1 MNKKYL
7 CHWALSF
14 CLFWMQSCLD
24 YDDPLDS
31 LQVNDRSIDNKVYVG
46 NVDVIDY
53 HKQVTKE
60 GFAKAREVLERD
72 VYPQSKTGQCLLR
85 GGKTESWGLLPSSP
99 HNYQFFYS
107 LGPDAYAGY
116 LTVPHNFGGRLTSS
130 YRIVDGFNG
139 GPFGAYTGAKKCI
152 NAYFAPSHVGQHT

>member
-1 MNKKYL
+1 MNKNIYAIGL
-7 CHWALSF
+7 LAFASF
-14 CLFWMQSCLD
+14 GMQSCLD

-72 VYPQSKTGQCLLR
+72 VYPQK
-85 GGKTESWGLLPSSP
+85 
-99 HNYQFFYS
+99 
-107 LGPDAYAGY
+107 
-116 LTVPHNFGGRLTSS
+116 
-130 YRIVDGFNG
+130 
-139 GPFGAYTGAKKCI
+139 
-152 NAYFAPSHVGQHT
+152 